1 MNPNRDLKNRN
12 GLNRDELRREIRA
25 IDREQREAAAAERV
39 LIEGIFEEVP
49 AERRASILLPNLDRR
64 GFLRFGGIALASTT
78 LLAACR
84 EAKPKK
90 QIPIAG
96 QNPGFEALPDNKVN
110 DVVILRTAASLE
122 WTVVDA
128 YAQLLEKSFITDP
141 VVADL
146 LKVFSDHHRQH
157 ADAMAAATKALGGTP
172 CTSSNPKIDSYLI
185 APLLERIAGSGAEQG
200 EDSKALAYALE
211 SLAAATYQGVV
222 PVLTSPELRKAA
234 MSVGSIEARH
244 AAVLGA
250 VINPSALVGSVV
262 VEAPAEPADTTTT
275 TVDAGLPTTV
285 PAATTTTVQSASA
298 ANVIHAV
305 PAAFGSLA
313 PITLTVGPANE
324 FGVRSSTNLETPSLN
339 SLMYDGEAC

>member
-1 MNPNRDLKNRN
+1 MNPNLPHRDSI
-12 GLNRDELRREIRA
+12 NRDELRREIRS
-25 IDREQREAAAAERV
+25 IDREQREAASAERA

-64 GFLRFGGIALASTT
+64 GFLRFGGIAIASTT

-96 QNPGFEALPDNKVN
+96 QNPGFEALPNSEIN

-122 WTVVDA
+122 WTVIEA
-128 YAQLLEKSFITDP
+128 YEQVLERSFVTDP

-146 LKVFSDHHRQH
+146 LKVFSEHHRQH
-157 ADAMAAATKALGGTP
+157 AEAMAAATKALGGTP
-172 CTSSNPKIDSYLI
+172 CTTGNPKINSFLI
-185 APLLERIAGSGAEQG
+185 APLLDRIANSGAEQG
-200 EDSKALAYALE
+200 EDSKALAYSLE

-222 PVLTSPELRKAA
+222 PVLTTPELRKAA
-234 MSVGSIEARH
+234 MSVGSVEARH

-250 VINPSALVGSVV
+250 VINPTALVGTMVV
-262 VEAPAEPADTTTT
+262 DAPEEPTDTTTT
-275 TVDAGLPTTV
+275 TVNAGLPTTL
-285 PAATTTTVQSASA
+285 PAATTTTVQLASS

-324 FGVRSSTNLETPSLN
+324 FGARASTNLETPSLN